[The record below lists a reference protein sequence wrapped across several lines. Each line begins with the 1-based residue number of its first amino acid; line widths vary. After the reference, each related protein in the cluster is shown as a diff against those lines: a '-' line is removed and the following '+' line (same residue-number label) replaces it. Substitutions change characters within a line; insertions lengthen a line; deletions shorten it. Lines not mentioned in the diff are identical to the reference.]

1 MPLKEPT
8 FEPKFRHILHP
19 RFSRLELAATFKG
32 NTMLKLTKN
41 TILPI
46 LAALISLMYFSTV
59 SPAQTATLVKG
70 LDHTFSAGIG
80 MGHMDYEEDVPSPY
94 KSELS
99 GTLPSLYMK
108 YTYDRLNSIYFSVIV
123 EYSKHDLKYDGT
135 TIDENES
142 FSFDKSFDDSQE
154 YRRYEGNI
162 GYTFNIA
169 HYASISPYTGLGYR
183 TWDRSTD
190 KDVVGYEGEYK
201 WVYLPV
207 GVKLILEPG
216 NNWRIEPNLA
226 YRLMLDGETEINGTG
241 LEFNLGNENGWHA
254 DVAVKYYF
262 SHHWGIELTPW
273 YEKMKLGKS
282 NVAYGVYENVVYSV
296 YEPESDTTQ
305 YGINLGVIFSF

>member
-1 MPLKEPT
+1 V
-8 FEPKFRHILHP
+8 
-19 RFSRLELAATFKG
+19 ELAATFKG
-32 NTMLKLTKN
+32 DTMLKLTKN

-59 SPAQTATLVKG
+59 SSAQTATFVKG
-70 LDHTFSAGIG
+70 LDHTFSVGIG
-80 MGHMDYEEDVPSPY
+80 MGHMNYEEDLPSPY

-99 GTLPSLYMK
+99 GNLPSLYMK
-108 YTYDRLNSIYFSVIV
+108 YTYDRLNSIYFSALV
-123 EYSKHDLKYDGT
+123 EYSKHDLEYDGT
-135 TIDENES
+135 TMDGS
-142 FSFDKSFDDSQE
+142 QSLSFDDSQE

-190 KDVVGYEGEYK
+190 KDMGYEEEYK

-207 GVKLILEPG
+207 GVKLILELG

-226 YRLMLDGETEINGTG
+226 YRLMLDGEMEIKGTG
-241 LEFNLGNENGWHA
+241 LEFDLGNENGWHA

-262 SHHWGIELTPW
+262 SHHWGIEFTPW

-282 NVAYGVYENVVYSV
+282 NVVDGY

-305 YGINLGVIFSF
+305 YGINLGVMYSF